1 MIQAQGHVDSRG
13 SRSVVESETTATGQL
28 EEEEEEV
35 ISRFKKKKL
44 LSCQPHRVNT
54 GKERKKERKKEALS
68 NLASEKGEGDK
79 ADRGRGRKTSGNG
92 QAWSSAS
99 PREQ

>member
-35 ISRFKKKKL
+35 ISRFLKKNY
-44 LSCQPHRVNT
+44 CPVNRT
-54 GKERKKERKKEALS
+54 ESTQEKKERKKERKK
-68 NLASEKGEGDK
+68 
-79 ADRGRGRKTSGNG
+79 R
-92 QAWSSAS
+92 
-99 PREQ
+99 